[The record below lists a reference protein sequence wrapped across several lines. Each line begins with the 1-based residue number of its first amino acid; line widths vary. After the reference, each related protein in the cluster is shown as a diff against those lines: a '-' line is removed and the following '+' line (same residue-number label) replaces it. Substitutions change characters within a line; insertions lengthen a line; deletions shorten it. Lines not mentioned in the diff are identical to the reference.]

1 MPDEQGKLA
10 ALGTA
15 LPIALRRSLALL
27 SMLAGGWLIFMATTS
42 VANPRLVALAAGYL
56 LGGALLLYA
65 ARWRVLHR
73 WTLLAAVLGGLAGT
87 GLSLLVREQGSIA
100 AFSYT
105 LRRGYPLHAMHKT
118 APGETVPLARA
129 ALADAPWRPDWGYAA
144 ADLLF
149 WAYCGLA
156 CAVLVT
162 LAVRVSTSRD

>member
-15 LPIALRRSLALL
+15 IPIALRRSLALL
-27 SMLAGGWLIFMATTS
+27 SMLAGGWLLFMSATS
-42 VANPRLVALAAGYL
+42 VTSPRLVVLATGYL

-65 ARWRVLHR
+65 ARWGVLNR
-73 WTLLAAVLGGLAGT
+73 WTLLTAVLGGLAGT
-87 GLSLLVREQGSIA
+87 ASSLLVREQGSVA

-105 LRRGYPLHAMHKT
+105 LRRGYPLHATHKT

-129 ALADAPWRPDWGYAA
+129 ALADAPWRPDWGHAA

-156 CAVLVT
+156 CAALVT
-162 LAVRVSTSRD
+162 VAVRLSRD